1 MTQKDKLIVGI
12 LEEDLKGIR
21 KMLKDQTSQIKGLDK
36 KGFDSETHP
45 GWHTDIRSGLSY
57 TQGYCTGYI
66 SHAEKMVD
74 LLKLKDADAVLDL
87 IKENKKIEA
96 ENKKHLDEVFKDLKK
111 RIKTK
116 K

>member
-1 MTQKDKLIVGI
+1 
-12 LEEDLKGIR
+12 
-21 KMLKDQTSQIKGLDK
+21 
-36 KGFDSETHP
+36 
-45 GWHTDIRSGLSY
+45 
-57 TQGYCTGYI
+57 
-66 SHAEKMVD
+66 MVD